1 MAFRKTGP
9 RIRGPLRC
17 FRQPFPALQST
28 TQVEFQASGIQGLQD
43 ERRSA
48 LFADVPSPGGP
59 SRCGERARVLEGGEQ
74 PREVGGAELNQEAS
88 ASPPVME
95 ETWCFSTNT
104 CFCAVKVLWDVDTLR
119 TIPS

>member
-1 MAFRKTGP
+1 MTFRVAFRKTGP
-9 RIRGPLRC
+9 RIRTPLRC
-17 FRQPFPALQST
+17 FRQPFSALQS

-74 PREVGGAELNQEAS
+74 PREGVGGRGPCTA
-88 ASPPVME
+88 
-95 ETWCFSTNT
+95 
-104 CFCAVKVLWDVDTLR
+104 
-119 TIPS
+119 